1 MIQLYRFV
9 ALLAVF
15 TCIGT
20 AHAQV
25 KGVVFRDFDLNGV
38 RSDTLPIE
46 LGVAGVIVRA
56 FVDLSKVP
64 IQTTTDAQGNYAFS
78 AVDVPAGRPVRIEFA
93 NLPTGD
99 YNGPAGKGSGTS
111 VQFIKAPAVNV
122 NVGINYPADYCQ
134 PKGVRLV
141 VPCYVNGNTQSTT
154 DANGNPVPDDK
165 QAAKADVL
173 VDIAYQASGVAGA
186 SNFPPVHLASG
197 NQIGAVWALAYQRRS
212 RKMFSA
218 AVVKR
223 HMSFGA
229 LGSGGMYVTD
239 MTTQTTSNFLDVR
252 ALGIDTGN
260 DPHSGIFGDKTQA
273 STDPD
278 AMHAVGRQSFGGM
291 DMSED
296 DKTIYFIN
304 LNDRKL
310 YSVFVNSPAVAPTS
324 PEAVKS
330 WSIPDPGCSNS
341 DFRPWALKVYHGK
354 IYVGVVCSAETSQ
367 RQSDLKATI
376 YRFDPNE
383 AAPTF
388 TEVLSFPLDFRRG
401 AADLTTDP
409 LNPDNTCAKYDHW
422 LPWTDAWPT
431 PCGLGNTPK
440 FVMYPQPILTDLEFD
455 DDGSMLIGFMDRF
468 GNLSGVANHDPQGN
482 DFYDG
487 FTGGDLLRAYFNN
500 GTYALEKNGQ
510 SGPLTGSGVGN
521 GEGPVD
527 ASNVGGEFFGNDKW
541 FFMDHEAHAEVTN
554 GSLSFIP
561 GYAEVMTSAFDPITD
576 VYRSGGVKVFNTQ
589 TGRTNRDYVL
599 YTLDSVPGSFGKAS
613 GLGDIKALCDPAS
626 VEIGNRVWFD
636 DNRDGIQDAY
646 EPGIDGLVLTLH
658 DMEKGGTLIAAQ
670 TTHDGGQF
678 YFNNST
684 VPGGLQYDHK
694 YEIRMDTI
702 QLPTLDITLA
712 GVKPLASAGGRL
724 AARSAGARQGLT
736 SQQRY
741 YILSPANR
749 GGFPDSDLRDS
760 DANLVGGS
768 AVIAVTS
775 LNAGQNDFTNDLS
788 IYSCPELR
796 NERDTISL
804 CPGVKLDS
812 IAAVGTHLCRVD
824 SVRFVSFSS
833 PQSGTAMY
841 GSGGVVLGT
850 VLPDMATGRAVLK
863 NPLMNTSGGSSN
875 QYIYAI
881 IYPMPEN
888 PACRQSSAT
897 VIRILPALVAQAT
910 GGVLTCSQPSVTLA
924 GAAQYRDGSPATQ
937 VTYNWSGPNGFT
949 ASIQNPVVS
958 LAGTYTLTVSDP
970 ACPAS
975 FTTATA
981 VVTSNTIVPML
992 STSVVA
998 KLCPTCTATIS
1009 ASAPGAS
1016 LIWTGP
1022 NGFTSVNVQIDVQ
1035 VDGLYSVTATGSNGC
1050 FATAQ
1055 VSVVPSFCPS
1065 LSSGVS
1071 SVSLCAGSQL
1081 DSLVSVSQYLSA
1093 GESIRFVMFSSPQSG
1108 TAMYGSGGVVLGT
1121 VSPNAATGR
1130 AVLVNPAL
1138 NTTNTTG
1145 SVLSQYI
1152 YSIVFPT
1159 PAQGQ
1164 CRQSSQTIVQ
1174 ILPSLVAKAMSG
1186 VLTCSQPSVTLVGSA
1201 QFADGSPAAKATYSW
1216 SGPNGFG
1223 SSVASPTVLLAGSYT
1238 LTVSDPACPANQS
1251 SDLAVVQAD
1260 TIRPDLT
1267 AFGAA
1272 LGCVGCS
1279 ATLFAEAPGATL
1291 LWTGPNGF
1299 TSTEA
1304 EPVVTVPGE
1313 YTVTATGING
1323 CRVSLTVDLSPV
1335 DQDPC
1340 ADRRPTCIPFT
1351 IKRIK

>member
-1 MIQLYRFV
+1 M
-9 ALLAVF
+9 
-15 TCIGT
+15 
-20 AHAQV
+20 
-25 KGVVFRDFDLNGV
+25 KGVVFRDYDLNGV

-46 LGVAGVIVRA
+46 LGVAGVMVRA
-56 FVDLSKVP
+56 FVDLNKVP

-78 AVDVPAGRPVRIEFA
+78 AVDVPAGMPVRIEFS

-99 YNGPAGKGSGTS
+99 YNGPSGSGSGTS
-111 VQFIKAPAVNV
+111 VQFTKAPAVNV

-141 VPCYVNGNTQSTT
+141 VPCYVNGNTQITT

-197 NQIGAVWALAYQRRS
+197 SQTGAVWALAYQRRS
-212 RKMFSA
+212 KKMFSA

-223 HMSFGA
+223 HMSFGP
-229 LGSGGMYVTD
+229 LGSGGMYATD

-252 ALGIDTGN
+252 TLGIDTGD
-260 DPHSGIFGDKTQA
+260 DPHSGLFGDKTLT
-273 STDPD
+273 STDPG

-310 YSVFVNSPAVAPTS
+310 YSIFVNSPAVTPS
-324 PEAVKS
+324 SSGAVKS
-330 WSIPDPGCSNS
+330 WSIPDPGCSNG

-367 RQSDLKATI
+367 LQTDLKATI

-383 AAPTF
+383 ATPTF
-388 TEVLSFPLDFRRG
+388 EEVLSFPLDFRRG
-401 AADLTTDP
+401 SADLTTDP

-431 PCGLGNTPK
+431 PCGLGNTPN
-440 FVMYPQPILTDLEFD
+440 FVMYPQPILTDLDFD

-468 GNLSGVANHDPQGN
+468 GSLASVANHDPQGN
-482 DFYDG
+482 GFYDG
-487 FTGGDLLRAYFNN
+487 FTAGDLLRAYATN
-500 GTYALEKNGQ
+500 GTYELEKNGK

-541 FFMDHEAHAEVTN
+541 FFVDHIAHAEVTN

-561 GYAEVMTSAFDPITD
+561 GYSEIFTSAFDPISN
-576 VYRSGGVKVFNTQ
+576 VYQSGGLKVFNSK
-589 TGRTNRDYVL
+589 TGYTNRDYVL
-599 YTLDSVPGSFGKAS
+599 FTLEGVPGSFGKAG
-613 GLGDIKALCDPAS
+613 GLGDIKALCDAAS

-646 EPGIDGLVLTLH
+646 EPGIDGIVLTLH
-658 DMEKGGTLIAAQ
+658 DMENGGSLIATQ
-670 TTHDGGQF
+670 TSHDGGQF

-694 YEIRMDTI
+694 YEIRMDTL
-702 QLPTLDITLA
+702 QLSTLDITLA
-712 GVKPLASAGGRL
+712 GAKPLASAGGRL
-724 AARSAGARQGLT
+724 AARKGIASL
-736 SQQRY
+736 QRY
-741 YILSPANR
+741 YTVSPANR
-749 GGFPDSDLRDS
+749 GGFTDADLRDS
-760 DANLVGGS
+760 DANLIGGS

-775 LNAGQNDFTNDLS
+775 LNAGQNDFTNDLA
-788 IYSCPELR
+788 IYSCPEVK
-796 NERDTISL
+796 NEKDTISL
-804 CPGVKLDS
+804 CPGIKLDS
-812 IAAVGTHLCRVD
+812 IAAVGTYLCRVD

-850 VLPDMATGRAVLK
+850 VSPNAATGRAVLM
-863 NPLMNTSGGSSN
+863 NPLTNTSSGSSN

-888 PACRQSSAT
+888 PACRQSSVT
-897 VIRILPALVAQAT
+897 VIRLLPSLVTQTT
-910 GGVLTCSQPSVTLA
+910 GGILTCSQPAVTLA
-924 GAAQYRDGSPATQ
+924 GVAQHGDGSPAAQ
-937 VTYNWSGPNGFT
+937 ASYSWIGPNGFT
-949 ASIQNPVVS
+949 ALIQNPVVS
-958 LAGTYTLTVSDP
+958 VAGTYTLTVSDP

-981 VVTSNTIVPML
+981 EVTSNTVVPPL

-1022 NGFTSVNVQIDVQ
+1022 NGFAAVGAQADVQ
-1035 VDGLYSVTATGSNGC
+1035 LDGVYSVTATGSNGC

-1065 LSSGVS
+1065 LSNAVA
-1071 SVSLCAGSQL
+1071 SVSLCSGSQL
-1081 DSLVSVSQYLSA
+1081 DSLVSGSQYLSA
-1093 GESIRFVMFSSPQSG
+1093 GESVRFVSFSSPQSG

-1121 VSPNAATGR
+1121 VLPNATTGR
-1130 AVLVNPAL
+1130 AVLLNPTL
-1138 NTTNTTG
+1138 TTTNTTG
-1145 SVLSQYI
+1145 GVLSQYI
-1152 YSIVFPT
+1152 YAIVFPT
-1159 PAQGQ
+1159 PALVA
-1164 CRQSSQTIVQ
+1164 CRPSAQTIIQ
-1174 ILPSLVAKAMSG
+1174 IAPSLVAKPMDG
-1186 VLTCSQPSVTLVGSA
+1186 VLTCSQPSVTLAGVA
-1201 QFADGSPAAKATYSW
+1201 QYGDGSPAAQATYSW
-1216 SGPNGFG
+1216 SGPNGFTALIQNPVV
-1223 SSVASPTVLLAGSYT
+1223 SVAGTYT
-1238 LTVSDPACPANQS
+1238 LTVSDPACPANQTAA
-1251 SDLAVVQAD
+1251 LAVVLAD
-1260 TIRPDLT
+1260 TTQPELT

-1272 LGCVGCS
+1272 LACVGCS

-1291 LWTGPNGF
+1291 HWTGPNGF

-1304 EPVVTVPGE
+1304 EPVVTIPGE
-1313 YTVTATGING
+1313 YTVTAIGISG
-1323 CRVSLTVDLSPV
+1323 CRVSSTVDLLPV
-1335 DQDPC
+1335 DRDPC
-1340 ADRRPTCIPFT
+1340 ADSRPSCIPFT
-1351 IKRIK
+1351 ISRIK